1 MRALGEGVSMYN
13 VSLVLRMEEQAV
25 EVQAILN
32 LSRTELSYQIERRT
46 TVYTAVH
53 ATYPSYQERL
63 INLLCTTN
71 RK

>member
-25 EVQAILN
+25 EVRAILN
-32 LSRTELSYQIERRT
+32 LSRTEFSYRIERRT

-53 ATYPSYQERL
+53 ALTG
-63 INLLCTTN
+63 N
-71 RK
+71 

>member
-25 EVQAILN
+25 EVRAILN
-32 LSRTELSYQIERRT
+32 LSRTEFSYRIERRM

-53 ATYPSYQERL
+53 ATYQSYQKRL
-63 INLLCTTN
+63 INLLCMTN